1 MKVAGY
7 VRVSTEDQARE
18 GISLEMQQ
26 ERIKALAIAKGWE
39 LVKIYSED
47 GYSGKNLKR
56 PQIQELIKASQNRE
70 IDGAVVYKIDRLT
83 RRQRDLWYLLEDVF
97 QKNQVALV
105 SVTEPFDTS
114 TAQGKAFL
122 GMLGV
127 FAQLWRDEIAE
138 RTQDALQQKK
148 QNGERVGTVPYGY
161 DLAKNRVDLVR
172 NQQEQQVI
180 VQMRDLR
187 HKNFSYDQI
196 AQELNNQGVEA
207 KNGGD
212 WHGRTVWGI
221 INSVK

>member
-138 RTQDALQQKK
+138 RTQDALRQKK

-172 NQQEQQVI
+172 NEQEQQVM

-187 HKNFSYDQI
+187 RKDFSYDQI